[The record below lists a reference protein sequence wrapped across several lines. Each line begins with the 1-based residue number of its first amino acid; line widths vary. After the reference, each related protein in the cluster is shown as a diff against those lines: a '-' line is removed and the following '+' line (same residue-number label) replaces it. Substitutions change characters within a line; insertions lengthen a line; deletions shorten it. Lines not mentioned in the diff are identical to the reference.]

1 MIKNPRPTRAETSD
15 VANAIYQGTGAIMLS
30 GETAAGAYPIEAVRT
45 MARIAER
52 TEKDI
57 DYSREFKPRRL
68 AERPDV
74 TNAISHATCT
84 TAMDLNAAAIV
95 AVTKSGRTVGRI
107 AKYRPSWSDY
117 RMCNPFESMPSAEF
131 DVGRYSG
138 RNAGRRDSR

>member
-1 MIKNPRPTRAETSD
+1 MQRPPTWQMPSIREPVPHVVGS
-15 VANAIYQGTGAIMLS
+15 Q
-30 GETAAGAYPIEAVRT
+30 AAGAYPIEAVRT
-45 MARIAER
+45 MEIAER

-95 AVTKSGRTVGRI
+95 AVTKSSRTVGRI
-107 AKYRPSWSDY
+107 AKYIPPVRLSDVQPIRGY
-117 RMCNPFESMPSAEF
+117 IVS
-131 DVGRYSG
+131 
-138 RNAGRRDSR
+138 